1 MGADTDSIFQV
12 KDVWD
17 YQSDLLI
24 IAYKAQIFEKMVLK
38 ILLATLSL
46 SSLVSC
52 LPQRGSGDTPLCSEY
67 PGYSCVP
74 DDKCTNSQ
82 SYLEDS
88 IFSDGA
94 DLLQIRGSEK
104 PEDAFCGTAVKA
116 IRTSEITNTAVRG
129 AEEELRCCKDS
140 NIAPGYIKPET
151 DNADDFDKCSDFKS
165 EGYRCVQMNECSFG
179 QEEPKKEAGP
189 RATGI
194 RSGNEDAVNSVC
206 EPQPETDPRST
217 LVAMSDGA
225 GVLGVRGAEEICC
238 HESDIKKDTPS
249 PPKKAPEPEIKLCE
263 NYASEGYNC
272 VSAVQ
277 CEGEIDPRQ
286 GQSVFDVNP
295 TCKKSS
301 DICCHESKVK
311 LPDLC
316 VDYSRYGYK
325 CVAEDLCV
333 PPQNT
338 AVRGAGDE
346 DAENAICDG
355 EPKSIGSSFS
365 RGASTGIRSSGS
377 GQVCCFID
385 HIQTP
390 VVVTTPKPAP
400 ARTCSSHARDGF
412 KCVDETKCLD
422 QVFIN
427 SDEGLKVGQ
436 RRSKRQARYE
446 PHKATCPASRSS
458 KQVCCSNIKTETIYE
473 EKCSDSAGYE
483 CLPITKCNLKEPVAQ
498 AESESEVLDIRGAGV
513 GIDHNISLCLGDDEI
528 CCSPARRIPIEP
540 INTDQNQIPDPKV
553 IKPEPY
559 KPKCG
564 QHNEDGIGVR
574 ISNPQDMEF
583 ATQFGEWPHVCMI
596 MKKNTAGTDAFLGGA
611 SLIAPGIVV
620 TAAHKVNAISPSDM
634 TVRCGDW
641 NIKQVTEPKK
651 FQEKQVKTLSIHPR
665 YSGID
670 KVHND
675 VALVHLDG
683 EFVLDKHLD
692 TICLPEFPDQRDGNY
707 QKGKLDCSVQGWGKS
722 CFGDCGKY
730 QAALR
735 QINLPIVE
743 NDVCQ
748 NLLQKT
754 RLPDSFDLH
763 DSFLCA
769 GGSSKGGEDACE
781 GDGGGPLVCRQ
792 NDKFVLAGVVAWG
805 IGCGVPNVPG
815 VYAAVADVVCW
826 IDWVTKCKH
835 GNDFGYFYNYPQCD
849 NWIDTEIFSLESSSD
864 PNDKVYLKRA
874 ELMKTSCQ
882 RPNFGQIGPRGSSN
896 NLIRS

>member
-1 MGADTDSIFQV
+1 
-12 KDVWD
+12 
-17 YQSDLLI
+17 
-24 IAYKAQIFEKMVLK
+24 MVLK

-46 SSLVSC
+46 SSLASC
-52 LPQRGSGDTPLCSEY
+52 LPQRSDDTPLCSDY

-74 DDKCTNSQ
+74 DDKCTNTQ

-104 PEDAFCGTAVKA
+104 PEDAFCGTPVNA
-116 IRTSEITNTAVRG
+116 IRTSESTNTAVRG
-129 AEEELRCCKDS
+129 AEDEYVCCKDS
-140 NIAPGYIKPET
+140 NIARGYIKPET
-151 DNADDFDKCSDFKS
+151 DNADDVDKCSDFKS

-206 EPQPETDPRST
+206 EPQPETNPRSS

-238 HESDIKKDTPS
+238 HESDIKKDAPS
-249 PPKKAPEPEIKLCE
+249 PPKPAPEPEIKLCE

-272 VSAVQ
+272 VSAGQ
-277 CEGEIDPRQ
+277 CKGEIDPRQ
-286 GQSVFDVNP
+286 GQTIFDVNP
-295 TCKKSS
+295 TCKKSA
-301 DICCHESKVK
+301 DICCHESRVQ

-316 VDYSRYGYK
+316 VDYSRDGYK
-325 CVAEDLCV
+325 CVSEDLCV

-355 EPKSIGSSFS
+355 APKPSIGSSFPRDS
-365 RGASTGIRSSGS
+365 TISKTPTSTGIRSSGS
-377 GQVCCFID
+377 GQVCCFKD

-390 VVVTTPKPAP
+390 VVTTTPKPPPP
-400 ARTCSSHARDGF
+400 ARKCSSYSRDNF
-412 KCVDETKCLD
+412 KCVDQTQCLD

-436 RRSKRQARYE
+436 IRSKRQATRYE
-446 PHKATCPASRSS
+446 PHKATCPSSRDG
-458 KQVCCSNIKTETIYE
+458 KQVCCLNIKQEPIFQ

-483 CLPITKCNLKEPVAQ
+483 CLPITKCNLKDPVAQ
-498 AESESEVLDIRGAGV
+498 AESESEVLDIRSTGA

-528 CCSPARRIPIEP
+528 CCSPARRIPVEP
-540 INTDQNQIPDPKV
+540 INVDPKIQNPPLPPKV

-596 MKKNTAGTDAFLGGA
+596 MRKNTAGSDAFLGGA

-620 TAAHKVNAISPSDM
+620 TAAHKVNAINPSDM
-634 TVRCGDW
+634 VVRCGDHD
-641 NIKQVTEPKK
+641 IKKEKEPKK
-651 FQEKQVKTLSIHPR
+651 SQERQVKTLSIHPR

-675 VALVHLDG
+675 VALVHLQD
-683 EFVLDKHLD
+683 EFVLDSHLD
-692 TICLPEFPDQRDGNY
+692 TICLPEFPDQRNGNY
-707 QKGKLDCSVQGWGKS
+707 QKGKLDCSVQGWGKDS
-722 CFGDCGKY
+722 FGEGGDY

-735 QINLPIVE
+735 QIHLPVVE
-743 NDVCQ
+743 NDECQ
-748 NLLQKT
+748 NLLRKT
-754 RLPDSFDLH
+754 RLPDNFDLH

-792 NDKFVLAGVVAWG
+792 NDKFVLAGLVAWG

-815 VYAAVADVVCW
+815 VYASVPDALCFIHSA
-826 IDWVTKCKH
+826 TKCKH
-835 GNDFGYFYNYPQCD
+835 GSRYTDYYYYPECD
-849 NWIDTEIFSLESSSD
+849 NYLEDQISQLEKEVGVD
-864 PNDKVYLKRA
+864 DQLKRA
-874 ELMKTSCQ
+874 QNLKDSCK
-882 RPNFGQIGPRGSSN
+882 F
-896 NLIRS
+896 NLKIRRFQLG

>member
-1 MGADTDSIFQV
+1 
-12 KDVWD
+12 
-17 YQSDLLI
+17 
-24 IAYKAQIFEKMVLK
+24 MVLK

-52 LPQRGSGDTPLCSEY
+52 LPQRSGDTPLCSEY
-67 PGYSCVP
+67 NGYSCVP
-74 DDKCTNSQ
+74 DDKCTNTQ

-104 PEDAFCGTAVKA
+104 PEDAFCGTPVNA
-116 IRTSEITNTAVRG
+116 IRTSESTNTAVRG
-129 AEEELRCCKDS
+129 AEDEYVCCKDS
-140 NIAPGYIKPET
+140 NIARGYIKPDT

-206 EPQPETDPRST
+206 EPQPETNPRSS

-238 HESDIKKDTPS
+238 HESDIKKDAPS
-249 PPKKAPEPEIKLCE
+249 PPEPAPEPEIKLCE

-272 VSAVQ
+272 VSAGQ
-277 CEGEIDPRQ
+277 CKGEIDPRQ
-286 GQSVFDVNP
+286 GQTIFDVNP
-295 TCKKSS
+295 TCKKSA
-301 DICCHESKVK
+301 DICCHESRVQ

-316 VDYSRYGYK
+316 VDYSRDGYK
-325 CVAEDLCV
+325 CVSEDLCV

-355 EPKSIGSSFS
+355 APKPSIGSSFPRDS
-365 RGASTGIRSSGS
+365 TISKTPTSTGIRSSGS
-377 GQVCCFID
+377 GQVCCFKD

-390 VVVTTPKPAP
+390 VVTTTPKPPPP
-400 ARTCSSHARDGF
+400 ARKCSSYSRDNF
-412 KCVDETKCLD
+412 KCVDQTQCLD

-436 RRSKRQARYE
+436 IRSKRQATRYE
-446 PHKATCPASRSS
+446 PHKATCPSSRDG
-458 KQVCCSNIKTETIYE
+458 KQVCCLNIKQEPIFQ

-483 CLPITKCNLKEPVAQ
+483 CLPITKCNLKDPVAQ
-498 AESESEVLDIRGAGV
+498 AESESEVLDIRSTGA

-528 CCSPARRIPIEP
+528 CCSPARRIPVEP
-540 INTDQNQIPDPKV
+540 INVDPKIQNPPLPPKV

-596 MKKNTAGTDAFLGGA
+596 MRKNTAGSDAFLGGA

-620 TAAHKVNAISPSDM
+620 TAAHKVNAINPSDM
-634 TVRCGDW
+634 VVRCGDHD
-641 NIKQVTEPKK
+641 IKKEKEPKK
-651 FQEKQVKTLSIHPR
+651 SQERQVKTLSIHPR

-675 VALVHLDG
+675 VALVHLQD
-683 EFVLDKHLD
+683 EFVLDSHLD
-692 TICLPEFPDQRDGNY
+692 TICLPEFPDQRNGNY
-707 QKGKLDCSVQGWGKS
+707 QKGKLDCSVQGWGKDS
-722 CFGDCGKY
+722 FGEGGDY

-735 QINLPIVE
+735 QIHLPVVE
-743 NDVCQ
+743 NDECQ
-748 NLLQKT
+748 NLLRKT
-754 RLPDSFDLH
+754 RLPDNFDLH

-781 GDGGGPLVCRQ
+781 GDGGGPLVCKQ
-792 NDKFVLAGVVAWG
+792 NDKHVLAGVVAWG
-805 IGCGVPNVPG
+805 IGCGKPNVPG

-864 PNDKVYLKRA
+864 PKDKEYLIRVKI
-874 ELMKTSCQ
+874 MKKSCQ
-882 RPNFGQIGPRGSSN
+882 RTGQIRPRQSSN
-896 NLIRS
+896 NQIRS